1 MNIVIDK
8 NEIMSGLHKMSAH
21 LGVKLSAPELVAS
34 TADDEEKIAVML
46 QASSIEMLKLL
57 TPYASLDDGDEV
69 FTYLLEMPAN
79 WKVGQMGNLINLC
92 KMYLQYS
99 LFARWLDFVKS
110 DSAMLYRTLNA
121 ETASAIIHIL
131 SLREKPVR
139 E

>member
-8 NEIMSGLHKMSAH
+8 NEIVCGLHKMSAH

-34 TADDEEKIAVML
+34 TPDDEEKITVML
-46 QASSIEMLKLL
+46 QASSVELLKLL
-57 TPYASLDDGDEV
+57 SPYATFADGADAY
-69 FTYLLEMPAN
+69 TYLLEMPVN
-79 WKVGQMGNLINLC
+79 WKVGQMGNLVNLC
-92 KMYLQYS
+92 KMYMQYS

-121 ETASAIIHIL
+121 ETASAIVHIL